1 MRQQSFANV
10 SFEKYRKTTRKEKF
24 LNDMDQIIPW
34 KELMALIEPF
44 YPKPKGAGRRPVGVE
59 RMLRIYFLQHW
70 FQLSAPGAEEALY
83 DTRSLR
89 EFVGIDLGQEPVP
102 DESTILNFRHL
113 LEEHNLGDGL
123 FHCVNEYLEENGM
136 KVARGTI
143 VDATIINAPSSTK
156 NKDKARDPEMHQTK
170 KGNQWYFGMK
180 AHIGVDSKIKLI
192 HSVAATAANVHDSQ
206 VLEDLLH
213 GDETRVYGDSAYA
226 GQKEVLNEHAPDAK
240 DFTQKKRARNNPLT
254 ETDQLKNTTKS
265 RTRARVEHL
274 FHTLKCQFGYTKVR
288 YRGLNKNA
296 NHLFSAC
303 ALVNLVTAKK
313 HLLRAV

>member
-1 MRQQSFANV
+1 MRQQSFANG

-24 LNDMDQIIPW
+24 LNDMDRIIPW

-70 FQLSAPGAEEALY
+70 FQLSDPGAEEALY

-113 LEEHNLGDGL
+113 LEQHNLGDGL
-123 FHCVNEYLEENGM
+123 FHCVNAYLEENGM

-156 NKDKARDPEMHQTK
+156 NKDKAGDPEMHQTK

-180 AHIGVDSKIKLI
+180 AHIGVDSKNKLI
-192 HSVAATAANVHDSQ
+192 HSVAATAATVHDSQ

-213 GDETRVYGDSAYA
+213 GEETRVYGDSAYA
-226 GQKEVLNEHAPDAK
+226 NQKEVLKAHAPDAK
-240 DFTQKKRARNNPLT
+240 DFTNQKGARNNPLT
-254 ETDQLKNTTKS
+254 EIDKSKNTTKS
-265 RTRARVEHL
+265 RTRARVEH
-274 FHTLKCQFGYTKVR
+274 FISHFKVSVWL
-288 YRGLNKNA
+288 YQ
-296 NHLFSAC
+296 SQISW
-303 ALVNLVTAKK
+303 AK
-313 HLLRAV
+313 